1 MKLQGSNLL
10 ERKEI
15 QKLLGKGL
23 NFVWFPARLEKDY
36 RFQYQNEA
44 AHEFRY
50 RGPIILFLYLFLSYG
65 IYQLLPPEQVNIWL
79 KCYGWVGIIVLIA
92 WGFSWFE
99 EMHQWFDWYATIGSS
114 IAIAISFTI
123 VNMVHDEQGSV
134 LLHAAIMYA
143 VVIVYGF
150 VGLRFYVAI
159 LAGWVGGA
167 LGTLISMYFSDEIA
181 WTLLNRTYTF
191 SSFLGMALAYV
202 TDRHHRENY
211 LQSCLLELHRIEM
224 VQQTQ
229 QLEVMSR
236 QDALTG
242 IANRRYLDEMLEEEW
257 YRAMRHQTP
266 LSVMMIDIDYFKAY
280 NDSLGH
286 LAGDQCLIKI
296 AHAITKVAT
305 RSGELVARYGGEEF
319 VILLPM
325 TTQHH
330 AIRQAERL
338 LRAIKNTAIPHPAS
352 EISQHIT
359 LSIGVVTYVPQ
370 MNEDVNDFLYCADH
384 ALYKAKNRGRD
395 GYVFAHLAP
404 QSLSNTKAS

>member
-15 QKLLGKGL
+15 QKLLGKDL
-23 NFVWFPARLEKDY
+23 NFVWFPATLEKDY

-50 RGPIILFLYLFLSYG
+50 RGPIILLLYLFLSYG
-65 IYQLLPPEQVNIWL
+65 IYQLLPPEQVGLWL
-79 KCYGWVGIIVLIA
+79 KLYSCVGIIVFVA

-99 EMHQWFDWYATIGSS
+99 KMHQWFDWYATIGST

-123 VNMVHDEQGSV
+123 VNLVYDEQGSV

-143 VVIVYGF
+143 VIIVYGF

-159 LAGWVGGA
+159 LAGWLGGA
-167 LGTLISMYFSDEIA
+167 LGTLVSMFFSDEIA

-266 LSVMMIDIDYFKAY
+266 LSLMMIDIDYFKAY

-296 AHAITKVAT
+296 AHAITDIAT

-325 TTQHH
+325 TTQQH

-338 LRAIKNTAIPHPAS
+338 LRSIKNLTIPHPAS
-352 EISQHIT
+352 EISQHVT
-359 LSIGVVTYVPQ
+359 LSIGVVSYVPQ

-384 ALYKAKNRGRD
+384 ALYKAKSRGRD

>member
-15 QKLLGKGL
+15 QRLLGNGL
-23 NFVWFPARLEKDY
+23 NFVWFPPTLEQDY

-44 AHEFRY
+44 AHELRF
-50 RGPIILFLYLFLSYG
+50 RGPIILFLYLFLSFG
-65 IYQLLPPEQVNIWL
+65 IYQLLSPEQVQIWL
-79 KCYGWVGIIVLIA
+79 KLYSWVGLIVFTA
-92 WGFSWFE
+92 WVFSWFE
-99 EMHQWFDWYATIGSS
+99 KMHQWFDWYATIGSS

-123 VNMVHDEQGSV
+123 VNRVHGGEGSI

-143 VVIVYGF
+143 IVIVYGF
-150 VGLRFYVAI
+150 VGLRFYLAV
-159 LAGWVGGA
+159 LAGWLGGLMGLA
-167 LGTLISMYFSDEIA
+167 ASMYFAGDIP

-229 QLEVMSR
+229 QLEVLSR
-236 QDALTG
+236 QDPLTG
-242 IANRRYLDEMLEEEW
+242 IANRRYLDELLQDEW

-266 LSVMMIDIDYFKAY
+266 LSLMMIDIDYFKAY

-296 AHAITKVAT
+296 AHAITKIAT

-325 TTQHH
+325 TNQQH

-338 LRAIKNTAIPHPAS
+338 LRTIKALAIPHPAS
-352 EISQHIT
+352 EVSPHVT
-359 LSIGVVTYVPQ
+359 LSLGVVSYTPQ
-370 MNEDVNDFLYCADH
+370 FNDDVNDFLYCADH
-384 ALYKAKNRGRD
+384 ALYKAKTKGRD
-395 GYVFAHLAP
+395 GYIFAHLAP
-404 QSLSNTKAS
+404 QSLASSRAS

>member
-23 NFVWFPARLEKDY
+23 NFVWFPPRLEKDY

-79 KCYGWVGIIVLIA
+79 KWYGWVGIIVLIA

-99 EMHQWFDWYATIGSS
+99 EMHQWFDWYATIGST

-123 VNMVHDEQGSV
+123 VNLVHDEQGSV

-352 EISQHIT
+352 AISQHIT

-384 ALYKAKNRGRD
+384 ALYKAKSRGRD

-404 QSLSNTKAS
+404 QSLSNSKAS

>member
-15 QKLLGKGL
+15 QKLLGKDL
-23 NFVWFPARLEKDY
+23 NFVWFPAKLEKDY

-50 RGPIILFLYLFLSYG
+50 RGPIILLLYLFLSYG
-65 IYQLLPPEQVNIWL
+65 IYQLLPAEQVGLWL
-79 KCYGWVGIIVLIA
+79 KLYGCVGIIILTA

-99 EMHQWFDWYATIGSS
+99 KMHQWFDWYATIGST

-123 VNMVHDEQGSV
+123 VNLVHDEQGSV

-167 LGTLISMYFSDEIA
+167 LGTLVSMYFSNEIA

-266 LSVMMIDIDYFKAY
+266 LSMMMIDIDYFKAY

-286 LAGDQCLIKI
+286 LAGDQCLLKI

-325 TTQHH
+325 TSQQH

-338 LRAIKNTAIPHPAS
+338 LRAIKNLHIPHPAS
-352 EISQHIT
+352 EISQHVT